1 MLRLFLI
8 IIVLK
13 IKMKPQI
20 NNQKQRNSKLN
31 KNSDSIA
38 LKQTFQKLR
47 QLVPCYPLERRV
59 SKLEVLRAAIRY
71 ISILEYS
78 LGQRSVPIG
87 CKIIKI
93 CEIH

>member
-1 MLRLFLI
+1 
-8 IIVLK
+8 
-13 IKMKPQI
+13 MKPQI